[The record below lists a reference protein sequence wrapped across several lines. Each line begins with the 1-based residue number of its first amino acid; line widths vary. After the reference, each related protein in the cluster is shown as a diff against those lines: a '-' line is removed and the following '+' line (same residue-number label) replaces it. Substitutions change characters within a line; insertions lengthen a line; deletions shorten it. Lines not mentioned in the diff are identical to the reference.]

1 MSKRTDSKAME
12 ALFDVFADTLR
23 AMIAEGKSVIDK
35 ETGEVVKLTPDAA
48 SLNVVRQFLKDNGQ
62 TVLPGTNKAVNDLA
76 SQLPFDG
83 SEYEEEGY
91 VN

>member
-12 ALFDVFADTLR
+12 SLFDVFADTLR
-23 AMIAEGKSVIDK
+23 EMIANGKTVVDK
-35 ETGEVVKLTPDAA
+35 EGEIIKLTPDAA

-62 TVLPGTNKAVNDLA
+62 TVLPGMNKAVNDLA
-76 SQLPFDG
+76 STLPFDG
-83 SEYEEEGY
+83 SEYNEEGY

>member
-1 MSKRTDSKAME
+1 MSKRTDSRAME
-12 ALFDVFADTLR
+12 SLFDVFAETLKT
-23 AMIAEGKSVIDK
+23 MIAEGKAVMDK
-35 ETGEVVKLTPDAA
+35 ETGELVRLTPDAA

-62 TVLPGTNKAVNDLA
+62 TVLPGTNKAVNDIA

-83 SEYEEEGY
+83 SEYEEGY